1 MIISMKI
8 CKIICSNT
16 GKTERILKY
25 FTEKATLNWK
35 HLILATS
42 KGRPDSKGNGGHKML
57 KKLSNS
63 QMINDNGDIDKTFG
77 DKYTTGFRKHN
88 KE

>member
-1 MIISMKI
+1 M
-8 CKIICSNT
+8 
-16 GKTERILKY
+16 
-25 FTEKATLNWK
+25 
-35 HLILATS
+35 
-42 KGRPDSKGNGGHKML
+42 P

-88 KE
+88 KDRAVGN